1 MIHMNTKIS
10 TIMMVLKQPLYGLI
24 AIVTS
29 IGLGLLYYYSTISLL
44 SFSAVAEMIGPA
56 YLIASVGLTFAVAIL
71 AGVNVSLAIFKIKGS
86 TLINL
91 KKSGGST
98 AFGSTLTVFTP
109 GCPACTTALTAVLA
123 GVGGLSIF
131 PLLGLEFKI
140 LSMGALIF
148 SIYWIT
154 RKLNQPSTCKIK

>member
-1 MIHMNTKIS
+1 MNEKIS
-10 TIMMVLKQPLYGLI
+10 IVLMVLKQPLYGLI

-29 IGLGLLYYYSTISLL
+29 IGLGLLYYYSTISLVQI
-44 SFSAVAEMIGPA
+44 SDAVEMIGPA
-56 YLIASVGLTFAVAIL
+56 YIVASFSLTFIVAIL

-86 TLINL
+86 TLFNL
-91 KKSGGST
+91 KKSGSAST
-98 AFGSTLTVFTP
+98 FGSTLAVFTP
-109 GCPACTTALTAVLA
+109 GCPACTTSLTTVLA
-123 GVGGLSIF
+123 AVGIGFSIF

-140 LSMGALIF
+140 LSVGALIF

>member
-1 MIHMNTKIS
+1 MVHMNGKIS
-10 TIMMVLKQPLYGLI
+10 TVMIVLKQPLYCVI

-29 IGLGLLYYYSTISLL
+29 IGLGLLYYYSTISLVPL
-44 SFSAVAEMIGPA
+44 SVAAETIGPA
-56 YLIASVGLTFAVAIL
+56 YLVTSFSLTFIVAIL

-86 TLINL
+86 TLFNL
-91 KKSGGST
+91 KKSSSSS

-109 GCPACTTALTAVLA
+109 GCPACTTPLTIVLA
-123 GVGGLSIF
+123 AVGGLSIF

-140 LSMGALIF
+140 LSIGALIF

-154 RKLNQPSTCKIK
+154 RKLNQPSTCSIK